1 MLIDRETLNLLLKA
15 AATNPLG
22 ASTSTNLKLE
32 STSAGFDG
40 EEGEKMRPE
49 VMLADSSSDSS
60 RIVIEQLRKD
70 LSKARSHLEN
80 QTRTIDRL
88 QSKLDL
94 RDRDIVDLKRAIQ
107 SGCESKRC
115 LCCML
120 YKIFIGRLSL
130 ISLGQIVA

>member
-1 MLIDRETLNLLLKA
+1 
-15 AATNPLG
+15 
-22 ASTSTNLKLE
+22 
-32 STSAGFDG
+32 
-40 EEGEKMRPE
+40 MRPE

-70 LSKARSHLEN
+70 LNKARSHLEN

-107 SGCESKRC
+107 SGCESKLC
-115 LCCML
+115 LCCYIRFL
-120 YKIFIGRLSL
+120 
-130 ISLGQIVA
+130 LGD